1 MKKIIINAITLLLV
15 ICLISSA
22 GFAAEKKLAQS
33 GFQFLSVVSDAK
45 ASALAEAMTSL
56 SIGSSALFFNPAGM
70 ASMNNFLD
78 FTASHNQWIADIK
91 HSTFS
96 LAVNPAKG
104 HYGVFGLS
112 LQTVDYGDFYG
123 TRVDK
128 AVPKGYVDTKVF
140 SLDATAVGFGYAKQ
154 LTDKFS
160 VGAQIRW
167 VNQDLGETLIP
178 DYVAAIDSLGHT
190 VVDTTTRATS
200 TDMTPL
206 AYDFGTQYKP
216 GFHSLVF
223 GMSVRNFSKELE
235 YVEEGFQL
243 PLVFSLGISMDVL
256 DLMGNKL
263 TNQSLYVTV
272 DASHYR
278 SHPEQIKI
286 GLDYCLM
293 NKLSLRCGYISNNDE
308 TGFSYGVGA
317 AYAGLAFDYSYTPFG
332 IFDNVQRMTVRF
344 SL

>member
-1 MKKIIINAITLLLV
+1 MKKISICAITVLLAM
-15 ICLISSA
+15 CLLNGA

-33 GFQFLSVVSDAK
+33 GFQFLSVVSDAR
-45 ASALAEAMTSL
+45 ASAIAEAMTSL
-56 SIGSSALFFNPAGM
+56 SGGSSSLFFNPAGM
-70 ASMNNFLD
+70 ASMNSLID
-78 FTASHNQWIADIK
+78 FTASLNRWIADIN
-91 HSTFS
+91 HSAFS
-96 LAVNPAKG
+96 LALNPAKG
-104 HYGVFGLS
+104 RYGVFGLS

-123 TRVDK
+123 TRVDQT
-128 AVPKGYVDTKVF
+128 VPQGYVDTEVF
-140 SLDATAVGFGYAKQ
+140 SLDATAVGFGYAQ
-154 LTDKFS
+154 QVTDKFS

-167 VNQDLGETLIP
+167 VNQDLGKTLIP
-178 DYVAAIDSLGHT
+178 AYVTVIDTLGNT
-190 VVDTTTRATS
+190 VVDTTSRATS

-206 AYDFGTQYKP
+206 AFDFGTQFKP

-223 GMSVRNFSKELE
+223 GMSVRNFSKEIK

-243 PLVFSLGISMDVL
+243 PLVFNLGISMDVL
-256 DLMGNKL
+256 DLMKNKP
-263 TNQSLYVTV
+263 TNQSLYVAI

-293 NKLSLRCGYISNNDE
+293 NKLSLRYGFISNNDE
-308 TGFSYGVGA
+308 SGSSYGVGIA
-317 AYAGLAFDYSYTPFG
+317 LFGLAFDYAYTPFG

>member
-15 ICLISSA
+15 LCLINVA
-22 GFAAEKKLAQS
+22 AFAAEKKLAQS

-45 ASALAEAMTSL
+45 ASAMAEAMTSL
-56 SIGSSALFFNPAGM
+56 SLGSTALFFNPAGM
-70 ASMNNFLD
+70 ASMTKMID
-78 FTASHNQWIADIK
+78 FTASYNQWIADIR
-91 HSTFS
+91 HSAFS
-96 LAVNPAKG
+96 LALNPAKG
-104 HYGVFGLS
+104 QYGVLGLS

-123 TRVDK
+123 TRIDK
-128 AVPKGYVDTKVF
+128 SVPHGYVDTEVF

-154 LTDKFS
+154 LTDKFC

-167 VNQDLGETLIP
+167 VNQDLGKTFIP
-178 DYVAAIDSLGHT
+178 DYVTAIDSLGNT
-190 VVDTTTRATS
+190 VVDTTTKATS

-206 AYDFGTQYKP
+206 AYDFGTQFRP

-243 PLVFSLGISMDVL
+243 PLVFSLGISMNLL
-256 DLMGNKL
+256 DLMKNKP
-263 TNQSLYVTV
+263 TNQSLYVAV

-286 GLDYCLM
+286 GLDYCLL

-308 TGFSYGVGA
+308 SGFSYGVGA

-332 IFDNVQRMTVRF
+332 IFDSVQRMTVRF